1 MARKIRIEVS
11 GFDGIVTATLADD
24 DEPEYA
30 SALWDELV
38 EPVKMWTVH
47 TASTGDWFIGRGRP
61 SAKAMA
67 LGTQA
72 APLGKAE
79 MMCDIEPGA
88 VVYNGHRQL
97 GFGYGPDVTEPLP
110 THGPVVARV
119 DDTEAYYRAGLH
131 VCDSHFRTHELV
143 TVTVSREGV

>member
-1 MARKIRIEVS
+1 MAKKIRIEVS
-11 GFDGIVTATLADD
+11 GFDEIITATLADD
-24 DEPEYA
+24 EPEYA
-30 SALWDELV
+30 GALWDELA

-72 APLGKAE
+72 DPLGKAE
-79 MMCDIEPGA
+79 MMCDIAPGA

-119 DDTEAYYRAGLH
+119 DDTGAYYRAGLH
-131 VCDSHFRTHELV
+131 VCDSHFRTHKLV

>member
-1 MARKIRIEVS
+1 MARRITIDVS
-11 GFDGIVTATLADD
+11 GFDETISATLLD
-24 DEPEYA
+24 DEEPEFA
-30 SALWDELV
+30 GALWDELA

-47 TASTGDWFIGRGRP
+47 TASTGDWVLARARP
-61 SAKAMA
+61 DRHARR

-72 APLGKAE
+72 DPLGHAQ

-88 VVYNGHRQL
+88 IVYSGHRQL

-119 DDTEAYYRAGLH
+119 DDPEAFYRAGRH
-131 VCDSHFRTHELV
+131 VCESHFDTHQLV
-143 TVTVSREGV
+143 TVTVSREGA

>member
-67 LGTQA
+67 LGT
-72 APLGKAE
+72 
-79 MMCDIEPGA
+79 
-88 VVYNGHRQL
+88 
-97 GFGYGPDVTEPLP
+97 
-110 THGPVVARV
+110 
-119 DDTEAYYRAGLH
+119 
-131 VCDSHFRTHELV
+131 
-143 TVTVSREGV
+143 